1 MFSIVVISGVCVIV
15 LSTLD
20 AANSE
25 RGERASANV
34 EDDDKGEDRKKS
46 WDLDG
51 LWRRLEAAVERGEL
65 TAEEAR
71 ERYAAALEKAD
82 VEEDDDVKLREF
94 RKAVVQRAMAL
105 PPEEW
110 SDELKRAILRA
121 GWDLAEFTEG
131 VRLRQ
136 QKSQD
141 GDAQRGERASANV
154 EDDDKGEDRK
164 KSWDLDGLW
173 RRLEAAVE
181 RGELTAEEARER
193 YAAALEKADVEEDDD
208 VKLREFRKAVVQ
220 RAMAL
225 PPEEWS
231 DELKRAILR
240 AGWDLA
246 EFTEGVRLRQQ
257 KSQDGD
263 AQRGERAS
271 ANVEDDSPNAISG
284 ESIAEPETAVKQ
296 SSWGQVKRKS
306 VRTE

>member
-1 MFSIVVISGVCVIV
+1 MIQLKSRFCRWFACSTYLTTTCSRMFPIVVICGAWFIV

-25 RGERASANV
+25 RGERASTNV

-71 ERYAAALEKAD
+71 ERYAAALDKAD
-82 VEEDDDVKLREF
+82 VEEDDDAKLREF

-110 SDELKRAILRA
+110 SDELKKAILRA

-136 QKSQD
+136 QK
-141 GDAQRGERASANV
+141 A
-154 EDDDKGEDRK
+154 
-164 KSWDLDGLW
+164 
-173 RRLEAAVE
+173 
-181 RGELTAEEARER
+181 
-193 YAAALEKADVEEDDD
+193 
-208 VKLREFRKAVVQ
+208 
-220 RAMAL
+220 
-225 PPEEWS
+225 
-231 DELKRAILR
+231 
-240 AGWDLA
+240 
-246 EFTEGVRLRQQ
+246 
-257 KSQDGD
+257 QDGD

>member
-1 MFSIVVISGVCVIV
+1 MEICDMIQLRSRFCRWFACSAYLTTTCSRMFSIVVISGVCVIV

-71 ERYAAALEKAD
+71 ERYA
-82 VEEDDDVKLREF
+82 V
-94 RKAVVQRAMAL
+94 
-105 PPEEW
+105 
-110 SDELKRAILRA
+110 
-121 GWDLAEFTEG
+121 
-131 VRLRQ
+131 
-136 QKSQD
+136 
-141 GDAQRGERASANV
+141 
-154 EDDDKGEDRK
+154 
-164 KSWDLDGLW
+164 
-173 RRLEAAVE
+173 
-181 RGELTAEEARER
+181 
-193 YAAALEKADVEEDDD
+193 ALEKADVEEDDD

>member
-1 MFSIVVISGVCVIV
+1 MIQLKSRFCRWFACSTYLTTTCSRMFPIVVICGACVIV
-15 LSTLD
+15 LSTLN

-25 RGERASANV
+25 RGERASTNV

-82 VEEDDDVKLREF
+82 VEEDDDEKLRNL
-94 RKAVVQRAMAL
+94 RKGVVERAMSL

-110 SDELKRAILRA
+110 SDELKRAIQRA
-121 GWDLAEFTEG
+121 GWDLDEFTEG

-141 GDAQRGERASANV
+141 GDDKRGERAN
-154 EDDDKGEDRK
+154 KN
-164 KSWDLDGLW
+164 L
-173 RRLEAAVE
+173 
-181 RGELTAEEARER
+181 
-193 YAAALEKADVEEDDD
+193 
-208 VKLREFRKAVVQ
+208 
-220 RAMAL
+220 
-225 PPEEWS
+225 
-231 DELKRAILR
+231 
-240 AGWDLA
+240 
-246 EFTEGVRLRQQ
+246 
-257 KSQDGD
+257 
-263 AQRGERAS
+263 
-271 ANVEDDSPNAISG
+271 EDDSPNAISG

-306 VRTE
+306 VRSE

>member
-1 MFSIVVISGVCVIV
+1 MIQLKSRFCRWFACSTYLTTTCSRMFPIVVICGACVIV
-15 LSTLD
+15 LSTLDAAKLD

-25 RGERASANV
+25 RGERASTHI

-51 LWRRLEAAVERGEL
+51 IWRRLEAAVERGEL

-71 ERYAAALEKAD
+71 ERYAAALDKAD
-82 VEEDDDVKLREF
+82 VEEDDDAKLRKF

-141 GDAQRGERASANV
+141 GDDKRGERLNIN
-154 EDDDKGEDRK
+154 
-164 KSWDLDGLW
+164 L
-173 RRLEAAVE
+173 
-181 RGELTAEEARER
+181 
-193 YAAALEKADVEEDDD
+193 
-208 VKLREFRKAVVQ
+208 
-220 RAMAL
+220 
-225 PPEEWS
+225 
-231 DELKRAILR
+231 
-240 AGWDLA
+240 
-246 EFTEGVRLRQQ
+246 
-257 KSQDGD
+257 
-263 AQRGERAS
+263 
-271 ANVEDDSPNAISG
+271 EDDSSNAISG
-284 ESIAEPETAVKQ
+284 ESTAEPETAVKQ